1 MTVNNGTMEGLVEQY
16 KEIVGNSDNHSAS
29 KEELRTFEYYSMYE
43 KSDYETRT
51 YSNLN
56 HVKI

>member
-1 MTVNNGTMEGLVEQY
+1 MTLSNGMTGGLVEQY
-16 KEIVGNSDNHSAS
+16 NKIVGDSDNP
-29 KEELRTFEYYSMYE
+29 KNINEDEFRIEYFSMYE

-56 HVKI
+56 NFK

>member
-1 MTVNNGTMEGLVEQY
+1 MALSNGMTGGLVEQY
-16 KEIVGNSDNHSAS
+16 NKIVGDSDNP
-29 KEELRTFEYYSMYE
+29 KNINEDEFRIEYFSMYE

-56 HVKI
+56 NFK

>member
-1 MTVNNGTMEGLVEQY
+1 MTLSNGLTGGLVEQY
-16 KEIVGNSDNHSAS
+16 NKIVGDSDNP
-29 KEELRTFEYYSMYE
+29 KNINEDEFRIEYFSMYE

-56 HVKI
+56 NFK

>member
-1 MTVNNGTMEGLVEQY
+1 MKLSNGTINGLIEQY
-16 KEIVGNSDNHSAS
+16 REIVGNSVKQKNP
-29 KEELRTFEYYSMYE
+29 KEDDFRIEYFSMYE

-56 HVKI
+56 HFK

>member
-1 MTVNNGTMEGLVEQY
+1 MALSNGKTGGLVEQY
-16 KEIVGNSDNHSAS
+16 NKIVGDSDNQKSINGD
-29 KEELRTFEYYSMYE
+29 EFRIEFFSMYE

-56 HVKI
+56 NFK

>member
-1 MTVNNGTMEGLVEQY
+1 MTLSNGMTGGLVEQY
-16 KEIVGNSDNHSAS
+16 NEIVGDSDKQKSID
-29 KEELRTFEYYSMYE
+29 EDEFRIEYFSMYE

-56 HVKI
+56 NFK